1 VDKKIE
7 SLTNGSQASRLRSFN
22 PSLKNLSNLRNLWTK
37 KFDPQITQIKKIIL
51 NLKSKSLIP
60 YSEFIQGGLWEFL
73 DVLNYCPLLQNESE
87 NCIVLQFYNLFDE
100 PKIS

>member
-1 VDKKIE
+1 VD
-7 SLTNGSQASRLRSFN
+7 
-22 PSLKNLSNLRNLWTK
+22 K

-51 NLKSKSLIP
+51 NLKAKSLIP
-60 YSEFIQGGLWEFL
+60 NSAFRIPNLFRGGLCEFL

-87 NCIVLQFYNLFDE
+87 VCIVLQFYNYFDE